1 MKKTIKTLAAVLC
14 CALAF
19 TACDKNQLNNGGED
33 PDPSGNGDDTIV
45 VDQAVVAY
53 RFQTTEAL
61 LQYFDFTFEYIESTT
76 GAKRSEKITVTDF
89 KKEISG
95 AKLPLNMGYKLTTT
109 LKAGKT
115 IEQVRALDK
124 IDYILPSP
132 SCWIY
137 MYDKSGKLVGEG
149 GRRVSVSGSVTQTG
163 ERVAKRFEEGSFNK
177 SYFESVDATGSGTT
191 GTWK

>member
-19 TACDKNQLNNGGED
+19 TACTKDQLNNGGQENNEN
-33 PDPSGNGDDTIV
+33 PVDDGTIQ
-45 VDQAVVAY
+45 VDQATVSY

-61 LQYFDFTFEYIESTT
+61 LQYFDFTFEYIESST

-89 KKEISG
+89 KKEISN
-95 AKLPLNMGYKLTTT
+95 ARLPLNMGYKLTTT

-115 IEQVRALDK
+115 IEEVRALDK
-124 IDYILPSP
+124 VDYILPSP

-137 MYDKSGKLVGEG
+137 MYDKNGQLVGEG
-149 GRRVSVSGSVTQTG
+149 GRRVTVTGSVNQTG
-163 ERVAKRFEEGSFNK
+163 ARVAQRFEEGSFNK

-191 GTWK
+191 GTWE

>member
-19 TACDKNQLNNGGED
+19 TACTKDQLNNGGPENND
-33 PDPSGNGDDTIV
+33 NPVDDGTIQ
-45 VDQAVVAY
+45 VDQATVSY

-89 KKEISG
+89 QKEISN

-115 IEQVRALDK
+115 IEEVRALDK
-124 IDYILPSP
+124 VDYILPSP

-137 MYDKSGKLVGEG
+137 MYDKKGNLVGEG
-149 GRRVSVSGSVTQTG
+149 GRRVSVSGSVNQTG
-163 ERVAKRFEEGSFNK
+163 ARVAQRFEEGSFNK

-191 GTWK
+191 GTWE

>member
-19 TACDKNQLNNGGED
+19 TACDKNQLNNGGQENND
-33 PDPSGNGDDTIV
+33 NPVDDGTIQ
-45 VDQAVVAY
+45 VDQATVSY

-89 KKEISG
+89 QKEISN

-115 IEQVRALDK
+115 IEEVRALDK
-124 IDYILPSP
+124 VDYILPSP
-132 SCWIY
+132 SCWIS
-137 MYDKSGKLVGEG
+137 MYDKKGNLVGEG
-149 GRRVSVSGSVTQTG
+149 GRRVSVSGSVNQTG
-163 ERVAKRFEEGSFNK
+163 ARVAQRFEEGSFNK

-191 GTWK
+191 GTWE

>member
-19 TACDKNQLNNGGED
+19 TACDKNQLNNGTENGT
-33 PDPSGNGDDTIV
+33 GTGDDTV
-45 VDQAVVAY
+45 QVDHAVVLY
-53 RFQTTEAL
+53 RLQTTEAL

-89 KKEISG
+89 QKEISN
-95 AKLPLNMGYKLTTT
+95 ARLPLNMGYKLTTT

-115 IEQVRALDK
+115 IEEVRALER

-132 SCWIY
+132 TCWIS
-137 MYDKSGKLVGEG
+137 MFDKNDNLIGEG
-149 GRRVSVSGSVTQTG
+149 GRRVTTSGSLSSTG
-163 ERVAKRFEEGSFNK
+163 SRVAQRFEEGSFNK
-177 SYFESVDATGSGTT
+177 SYFESVDASGSGTT
-191 GTWK
+191 GTWE

>member
-19 TACDKNQLNNGGED
+19 TACTKDQLNNGGQENND
-33 PDPSGNGDDTIV
+33 NPVDDGTIQ
-45 VDQAVVAY
+45 VDQATVSY

-89 KKEISG
+89 QKEISN

-115 IEQVRALDK
+115 IEEVRALDK
-124 IDYILPSP
+124 VDYILPSP

-137 MYDKSGKLVGEG
+137 MYDKKGNLVGEG
-149 GRRVSVSGSVTQTG
+149 GRRVSVSGSVNQTG
-163 ERVAKRFEEGSFNK
+163 ARVAQRFEEGSFNK

-191 GTWK
+191 GTWE